1 MGHAGTCAQ
10 VTPAASKSAPTVR
23 EQLQNAKK
31 PPGDARTCNDA
42 QTHLK
47 RLQSGELK
55 ADKSL
60 KEDASAALSIFKQL
74 SDKRAKLEFSKKIL
88 ENRKSL
94 QWCKSWQQE
103 YSERTA
109 TRTTMVSGYMTRTL
123 YEFLIHDV
131 QYKCDVVMKHNAL
144 AGHEASAASR
154 HCIALE
160 SKVFICLYGEL
171 PV

>member
-1 MGHAGTCAQ
+1 M
-10 VTPAASKSAPTVR
+10 TPAASKSAPSVK

-55 ADKSL
+55 GDKSL
-60 KEDASAALSIFKQL
+60 KEDASTALSIFKQL

-94 QWCKSWQQE
+94 QWCKSWQQD

-109 TRTTMVSGYMTRTL
+109 TRTMMVSGYMTRTPMN
-123 YEFLIHDV
+123 F
-131 QYKCDVVMKHNAL
+131 
-144 AGHEASAASR
+144 
-154 HCIALE
+154 
-160 SKVFICLYGEL
+160 
-171 PV
+171 

>member
-1 MGHAGTCAQ
+1 MSIVPGSDGPGTCTQ
-10 VTPAASKSAPTVR
+10 VTPAASKSAPSVK
-23 EQLQNAKK
+23 EQLQRK

-109 TRTTMVSGYMTRTL
+109 TRTMMVSGYMTRTL
-123 YEFLIHDV
+123 YEFLIT
-131 QYKCDVVMKHNAL
+131 
-144 AGHEASAASR
+144 
-154 HCIALE
+154 
-160 SKVFICLYGEL
+160 
-171 PV
+171 

>member
-1 MGHAGTCAQ
+1 MGHAGTCTQ
-10 VTPAASKSAPTVR
+10 VSTPAASKSAPSVK
-23 EQLQNAKK
+23 EQLQNVKK

-60 KEDASAALSIFKQL
+60 KEDASCALSIFKQL

-109 TRTTMVSGYMTRTL
+109 TRTMMVSGYMTRTL
-123 YEFLIHDV
+123 
-131 QYKCDVVMKHNAL
+131 
-144 AGHEASAASR
+144 
-154 HCIALE
+154 
-160 SKVFICLYGEL
+160 
-171 PV
+171 

>member
-1 MGHAGTCAQ
+1 MSIVPGSDGPGTCTQ
-10 VTPAASKSAPTVR
+10 VTPAASKSAPSVK
-23 EQLQNAKK
+23 EQLQNVKK

-42 QTHLK
+42 QTHFK

-55 ADKSL
+55 ASSSL

-109 TRTTMVSGYMTRTL
+109 TRTMMVSGYMTRTL

-154 HCIALE
+154 HCIALN
-160 SKVFICLYGEL
+160 
-171 PV
+171 

>member
-55 ADKSL
+55 ASSSL
-60 KEDASAALSIFKQL
+60 KEEASAALSIFEQL
-74 SDKRAKLEFSKKIL
+74 SDKKAKLEFSKKIS

-103 YSERTA
+103 YSEKTA
-109 TRTTMVSGYMTRTL
+109 TRTCMVSGCMTRTPMN
-123 YEFLIHDV
+123 F
-131 QYKCDVVMKHNAL
+131 
-144 AGHEASAASR
+144 
-154 HCIALE
+154 
-160 SKVFICLYGEL
+160 
-171 PV
+171 

>member
-1 MGHAGTCAQ
+1 M
-10 VTPAASKSAPTVR
+10 TPAASKSAPSVK

-55 ADKSL
+55 GDKSL
-60 KEDASAALSIFKQL
+60 KEDASTALSIFKQL

-109 TRTTMVSGYMTRTL
+109 ARTMMVSGYMTRTL